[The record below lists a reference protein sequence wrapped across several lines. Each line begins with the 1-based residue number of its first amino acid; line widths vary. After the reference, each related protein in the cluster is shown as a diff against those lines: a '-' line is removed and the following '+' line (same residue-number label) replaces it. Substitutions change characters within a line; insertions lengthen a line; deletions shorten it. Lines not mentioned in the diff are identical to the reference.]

1 MPLARRRRCPST
13 RRRRARRA
21 CGRARCRLAAASSG
35 VTPRTRP
42 GPAGYLLGVAT
53 APATAT
59 AITAGPGDEA
69 RQSLTCAAAPAAPRP
84 GRGPGLTVVD
94 DPRARLALALDVDDL
109 VVALRL
115 ARRLRPWFSVAKV
128 GLELFGA
135 AGPEAVSALTVE
147 GYRVFLDLK
156 LHDIPDH
163 GRPGPRGCSGA
174 WGWPSPRFTRRV
186 VRRWCGPRSRAW
198 PKGRRQRGHQHPACS
213 GSPSSPATPT
223 PRRET
228 LASRATVAAEA
239 GCGGLVC
246 AASDLAV
253 TRRAAPGLL
262 TMVPGIRPSGTAADD
277 QARAST
283 PAAAIAAGA
292 DILVIGRAVTAA
304 EDPEAMAAA
313 VADEVASSIASAGG

>member
-1 MPLARRRRCPST
+1 M
-13 RRRRARRA
+13 
-21 CGRARCRLAAASSG
+21 
-35 VTPRTRP
+35 
-42 GPAGYLLGVAT
+42 
-53 APATAT
+53 
-59 AITAGPGDEA
+59 
-69 RQSLTCAAAPAAPRP
+69 
-84 GRGPGLTVVD
+84 VD

-156 LHDIPDH
+156 LHDIP
-163 GRPGPRGCSGA
+163 
-174 WGWPSPRFTRRV
+174 TTV
-186 VRRWCGPRSRAW
+186 SRATRVL
-198 PKGRRQRGHQHPACS
+198 GGLGVAFTTVHTQGGEAMVRAAVSGMAEGASAAGAPAPCVLGVTVLTS
-213 GSPSSPATPT
+213 DTDAPA
-223 PRRET
+223 ET
-228 LASRATVAAEA
+228 LASRARLAAAA

-262 TMVPGIRPSGTAADD
+262 TMVPGIRPSGTSSDD

-283 PAAAIAAGA
+283 PAAAIASGA

-304 EDPEAMAAA
+304 GDPEAMAAA
-313 VADEVASSIASAGG
+313 VVDEVASSIASPGG